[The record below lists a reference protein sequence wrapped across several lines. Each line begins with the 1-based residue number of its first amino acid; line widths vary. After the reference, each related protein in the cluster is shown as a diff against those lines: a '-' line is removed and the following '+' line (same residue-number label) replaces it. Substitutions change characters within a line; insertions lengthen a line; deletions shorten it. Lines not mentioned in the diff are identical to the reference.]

1 MKEKPARLYLQ
12 SVIRHGWDEPGGEG
26 LPGGEAKVKAC
37 DLKVQ
42 EIFIMGVGVMR
53 KRSLLVVAC
62 MVAAGA
68 SSASL
73 LAQNAGDADYRAAV
87 EQYCTECHNLDDYS
101 GGLDIEGILDRPLI
115 EHAPEWERAIRRMRA
130 GVMPPPGQDRPPRDQ
145 YMAIT
150 EWLENQID
158 QSSPVNP
165 GSKMLHRLNRTEYTN
180 AVRDL
185 LGLDIDVSTLL
196 PADTSARGFDNIA
209 GSLTISPTLLEA
221 YATAAARVSR
231 IAVGFWRSP
240 TEVSYIA
247 PGDASQ
253 NYQLEGMPMGTRGG
267 MAVKHN
273 FLADGLYTF
282 HIQNF
287 GVGAFFPGEELEIS
301 IDGERIQLFKYEGVG
316 LNTGM
321 GGDRDGA
328 LEVTVPVKAGTRLV
342 GATFVATNYRPP
354 LGIIREYDRKSIEN
368 EKMPQVQYPPVI
380 GLLKILG
387 PFEPTRPLDSVS
399 VQKVFTC
406 RPVNEDEFES
416 CAREI
421 ITPLATKAYRRPVA
435 GEDLDVLMAFFR
447 DGAAQG
453 VFEDG
458 IELALR
464 RMLADPEFL
473 VRVEREPADVPVGEA
488 YKIAD
493 LELASRLSF
502 FLWSSIP
509 DEELLNLAVEGRLS
523 DPAVQR
529 QQVMRMLNDP
539 KSQSLVTNFGQQ
551 YLYLRNLP
559 STSPDAIFFPN
570 WDDELRLSFL
580 RESELFWESIIRED
594 RSILDMIDAN
604 YTFLNERLA
613 KHYDI
618 PNIYGS
624 HFRRVE
630 LGPEFDHR
638 RGILGK
644 GSFLSTTFTENFR
657 TSPVKRGVWV
667 IENILGTVPPEP
679 PPNVPALEETQGDG
693 EVAIRTLRDQ
703 LTLHRADP
711 VCATCHRIMDPIG
724 FALESFNADG
734 SWRTHEGHPR
744 KGDGLAVPL
753 DTTVELW
760 DGTKVDGVAGLREAL
775 KEYSPQFARFMTEK
789 LLTYALG
796 RGVEYF
802 DMPVVRRI
810 VNDSAESNYKFSDI
824 LLNIVFSEPF
834 QMRVKEGEGQS
845 LVAGTGVSN

>member
-1 MKEKPARLYLQ
+1 MQK
-12 SVIRHGWDEPGGEG
+12 
-26 LPGGEAKVKAC
+26 KV
-37 DLKVQ
+37 
-42 EIFIMGVGVMR
+42 
-53 KRSLLVVAC
+53 LLVAIGLAMGTG
-62 MVAAGA
+62 MVSGA
-68 SSASL
+68 S
-73 LAQNAGDADYRAAV
+73 AQNANDAEYKAAID
-87 EQYCTECHNLDDYS
+87 EYCGECHNQDDYA
-101 GGLDIEGILDRPLI
+101 GGLDLEGILGQPLV

-130 GVMPPPGQDRPPRDQ
+130 GVMPPPGQERPPRDE
-145 YMAIT
+145 YLALT
-150 EWLENQID
+150 EWMERQID
-158 QSSPVNP
+158 QAAPVNP
-165 GSKMLHRLNRTEYTN
+165 GSKMLHRLNRTEYSN
-180 AVRDL
+180 VIRDL
-185 LGLDIDVSTLL
+185 LGLEIDASTLL

-231 IAVGFWRSP
+231 MAVGFWRSP
-240 TEVSYIA
+240 TEVAYIA

-253 NYQLEGMPMGTRGG
+253 NYQLEGMPFGTRGG

-273 FLADGLYTF
+273 FLADGMYTF

-301 IDGERIQLFKYEGVG
+301 IDGERVQVFKYEGVG

-354 LGIIREYDRKSIEN
+354 LGMIREYDRKSIEN

-380 GLLKILG
+380 GLMKILG
-387 PFEPTRPLDSVS
+387 PFEPSRPEDSVS

-406 RPVNEDEFES
+406 RPVNQDQFES

-421 ITPLATKAYRRPVA
+421 LAPLATRAYRRPVS
-435 GEDLDVLMAFFR
+435 DSDMDVLMSFFR
-447 DGAAQG
+447 DGASQG

-458 IELALR
+458 VELALR
-464 RMLADPEFL
+464 RLLADPEFL
-473 VRVEREPADVPVGEA
+473 VRVEREPDDVPEGEA
-488 YKIAD
+488 YVLAD

-509 DEELLNLAVEGRLS
+509 DEELLNLASQGRLS
-523 DPAVQR
+523 DPEVLEE
-529 QQVMRMLNDP
+529 QVMRMLNDP
-539 KSQSLVTNFGQQ
+539 KSESLVTNFGQQ

-559 STSPDAIFFPN
+559 TTSPDAIFYPN
-570 WDDELRLSFL
+570 WDDELRTSFQ
-580 RESELFWESIIRED
+580 RESELFWASIIRED
-594 RSILDMIDAN
+594 RSILDMLDAN

-613 KHYDI
+613 KHYGI
-618 PNIYGS
+618 PNVYGA

-630 LGPEFDHR
+630 LTPEFDHR

-679 PPNVPALEETQGDG
+679 PPNVPALEETQGG
-693 EVAIRTLRDQ
+693 EDVVIRSLRDQ

-711 VCATCHRIMDPIG
+711 GCASCHRIMDPIG
-724 FALESFNADG
+724 FALESFDADG
-734 SWRTHEGHPR
+734 SWRTVEGHPR
-744 KGDGLAVPL
+744 KGDGSATPL
-753 DTTVELW
+753 DTRVVLW
-760 DGTKVDGVAGLREAL
+760 DGVEIDGLTGLRENL
-775 KEYSPQFARFMTEK
+775 KNYSPQFARFMTEK
-789 LLTYALG
+789 LLSFATG

-802 DMPVVRRI
+802 DMPVIRRI
-810 VNDSAESNYKFSDI
+810 VNETEDSNYRFSDI
-824 LLNIVFSEPF
+824 VLNIVKSEPF
-834 QMRVKEGEGQS
+834 RMRVKEGSGQN
-845 LVAGTGVSN
+845 LVGQAGVPQ